1 MGKKLLGK
9 NHGIIKY
16 ITKLYLKDLAF
27 SLAFQWPHDL
37 KQIILLP

>member
-1 MGKKLLGK
+1 MLKIKMGKNILGK

-27 SLAFQWPHDL
+27 RLVFSMAM
-37 KQIILLP
+37 